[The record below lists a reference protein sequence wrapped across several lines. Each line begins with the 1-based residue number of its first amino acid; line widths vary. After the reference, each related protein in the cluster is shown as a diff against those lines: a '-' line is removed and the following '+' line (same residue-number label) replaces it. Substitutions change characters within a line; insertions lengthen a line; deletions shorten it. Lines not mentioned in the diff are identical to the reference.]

1 MNDIGFHF
9 PIDDSGQWDGF
20 NDPGIE
26 HFTGNRLQHLGR
38 EVPQNTIDA
47 KDPKASGA
55 ARISVALIKVPAS
68 SLPGRAQLNDAIARC
83 AAAATADKGDKATKF
98 LGEAAKL
105 LAAKDLSV
113 LQIRDANTT
122 GLVGPCTNGTPFFAM
137 LKATGQSQK
146 PGTSTGSYGIG
157 KFAPFAV
164 SELRTVFVST
174 VWSDSDG
181 KLQHYVQGKSVLM
194 SHLDPRGRTH
204 RGTGFWGYSKGCLPV
219 TELNDV
225 VPDWLKMTDQN
236 GSLEGQAGTMLS
248 IIGFTP
254 TKNWQQVLA
263 ANIVENF
270 FGAIWRGELEVDIK
284 DGPTITATTID
295 DVLADADVR
304 ASIADQPGEPELFS
318 NVASY
323 LAALKGGDEV
333 ELAKT
338 ENLHLGT
345 CELRIL
351 VGENLPKRVA
361 VLRNGML
368 ITEGLPGLRR
378 FGDFKEFAAVLEC
391 TAKKGLE
398 LLRDMEPPRHDAF
411 EPDRLSPDRRGAGR
425 TALRELADWV
435 RKMLIR
441 YAKDPVQEETN
452 LDELADYFGD
462 EEEEGE
468 GVRREENPS
477 GRIVLRARAVKA
489 KPSRSGRAV
498 GASELPAED
507 NEGAVLEGGGGP
519 GEHGGTTDT
528 TEGTGTSEGERGDDT
543 VAGAGGAPA
552 SGAAMPQ
559 RMLFS
564 GLALADVRAVPLTP
578 TRRRVAFTPS
588 FTGELVVELQDS
600 GTDTNYALRVVGS
613 DTGEVELGRLTKVA
627 AQAGNRIVMEVEL
640 AESFS
645 GTLRVV
651 ANAI

>member
-1 MNDIGFHF
+1 MKDIGFQF
-9 PIDDSGQWDGF
+9 PVDDSGQWDGF

-47 KDPKASGA
+47 RTGSPAK
-55 ARISVALIKVPAS
+55 ISIALLKVPAS
-68 SLPGRAQLNDAIARC
+68 SLPGHTELVDAIGRC
-83 AAAATADKGDKATKF
+83 AKAALEDQSDKATKF
-98 LGEAAKL
+98 FAEAGKL
-105 LAAKDLSV
+105 LNAKDLNV
-113 LQIRDANTT
+113 LQIRDSNTT
-122 GLVGPCTNGTPFFAM
+122 GLVGPCRNGTPFFAM
-137 LKATGQSQK
+137 LKATGQSHK

-174 VWSDSDG
+174 VWSDDQG
-181 KLQHYVQGKSVLM
+181 VHHHYVQGKSVLM
-194 SHLDPRGRTH
+194 SHIDAQKRTR
-204 RGTGFWGYSKGCLPV
+204 RGTGFWGQRKGCLPL
-219 TELNDV
+219 TELSDEI
-225 VPDWLKMTDQN
+225 PDWLRMSNAD
-236 GSLEGQAGTMLS
+236 GSLEGQCGTMLS
-248 IIGFTP
+248 IIGYSP
-254 TKNWQQVLA
+254 AKNWQQVLA

-270 FGAIWRGELEVDIK
+270 FGAIWRGELEVEIK
-284 DGPTITATTID
+284 DGPTITAATID
-295 DVLADADVR
+295 AILADSSVR

-323 LAALKGGDEV
+323 LSALKGGNEV
-333 ELAKT
+333 EVAKT
-338 ENLHLGT
+338 ENLHLGA

-378 FGDFKEFAAVLEC
+378 FSDFKEFAAVLEC
-391 TAKKGLE
+391 TAEKGLS
-398 LLRDMEPPRHDAF
+398 LLRAMEPPRHDAF
-411 EPDRLSPDRRGAGR
+411 EPDRLPPDRRAAGR

-468 GVRREENPS
+468 ATRREENPG
-477 GRIVLRARAVKA
+477 GRIILRARAVKA
-489 KPSRSGRAV
+489 KPNRTGAAI
-498 GASELPAED
+498 GASELSTD
-507 NEGAVLEGGGGP
+507 DDEGAGLEGGSDA
-519 GEHGGTTDT
+519 GEHGGTTET
-528 TEGTGTSEGERGDDT
+528 AEGTGSSEREKGDEAE
-543 VAGAGGAPA
+543 AGNGGAPA
-552 SGAAMPQ
+552 GGAAVPQ

-564 GLALADVRAVPLTP
+564 GLPLADVRAVPLGP

-588 FTGELVVELQDS
+588 SSGELIIELQDS
-600 GTDTNYALRVVGS
+600 GTDTNYALRAVGT
-613 DTGEVELGRLTKVA
+613 DTGEVEQGRLTKVI
-627 AQAGNRIVMEVEL
+627 AQAGSRIVMEVEL
-640 AESFS
+640 AEAFS

-651 ANAI
+651 ANAV

>member
-1 MNDIGFHF
+1 VKDVGFQF
-9 PIDDSGQWDGF
+9 PVDDSGQWDGF

-47 KDPKASGA
+47 RKEGP
-55 ARISVALIKVPAS
+55 ARIIVSLIKVPAS
-68 SLPGRAQLNDAIARC
+68 SLPGHAELAEAIDRC
-83 AAAATADKGDKATKF
+83 SKAAGGDKSDKAVKF
-98 LGEAAKL
+98 FAEAAKL
-105 LAAKDLSV
+105 LAAKDLNV

-122 GLVGPCTNGTPFFAM
+122 GLVGPCRNGTPFFAM

-146 PGTSTGSYGIG
+146 AGTSTGSYGIG

-174 VWSDSDG
+174 VWSEHKG
-181 KLQHYVQGKSVLM
+181 THHHYVQGKSVLM
-194 SHLDPRGRTH
+194 SHLDAEGKTR
-204 RGTGFWGYSKGCLPV
+204 RGTGFWGHRQGCLPL
-219 TELNDV
+219 TKLSDQI
-225 VPDWLKMTDQN
+225 PDWLRMSNAD
-236 GSLEGQAGTMLS
+236 GSLEGQCGTMLS
-248 IIGFTP
+248 IIGYSP

-270 FGAIWRGELEVDIK
+270 FGAVWQGELEVEIK
-284 DGPTITATTID
+284 DGPTITAATID
-295 DVLADADVR
+295 AILADSSVR
-304 ASIADQPGEPELFS
+304 ASISDQPGEPELFT

-323 LAALKGGDEV
+323 LTALKSGTEV
-333 ELAKT
+333 EVAKT

-368 ITEGLPGLRR
+368 ITESLPGLKR
-378 FGDFKEFAAVLEC
+378 FSDFKEFAAVLEC
-391 TAKKGLE
+391 TAEKGLS
-398 LLRDMEPPRHDAF
+398 LLRAMEPPRHDAF
-411 EPDRLSPDRRGAGR
+411 EPDRLPPDRRAAGK

-435 RKMLIR
+435 RKMLVR

-468 GVRREENPS
+468 GTRREENPG
-477 GRIVLRARAVKA
+477 GRIILRARAVKA
-489 KPSRSGRAV
+489 KPNRGGAAV
-498 GASELPAED
+498 GASEQAADDED
-507 NEGAVLEGGGGP
+507 GAGLEGGSDA
-519 GEHGGTTDT
+519 GERAGA
-528 TEGTGTSEGERGDDT
+528 TETADGTGSSEHKKGNEAE
-543 VAGAGGAPA
+543 AGTGGAAAGGQAI
-552 SGAAMPQ
+552 PQ

-564 GLALADVRAVPLTP
+564 GLPLSDVRAVPLGP

-588 FTGELVVELQDS
+588 TTGEFVIELQDS
-600 GTDTNYALRVVGS
+600 GTDTNYALRVVGT
-613 DTGEVELGRLTKVA
+613 DTGEVEQGRLTKVA
-627 AQAGNRIVMEVEL
+627 AQAGSRIVMEVEL
-640 AESFS
+640 AEAFG

-651 ANAI
+651 ANAV

>member
-1 MNDIGFHF
+1 MKDIGFQF
-9 PIDDSGQWDGF
+9 PVDDSGQWDGF

-47 KDPKASGA
+47 RTGSP
-55 ARISVALIKVPAS
+55 ARISVALIKVPAA
-68 SLPGRAQLNDAIARC
+68 SLPGHAELADAIGRC
-83 AAAATADKGDKATKF
+83 AEAAAEDKSDKAVKF
-98 LGEAAKL
+98 FAEAAKL
-105 LAAKDLSV
+105 LAAKDLNV

-122 GLVGPCTNGTPFFAM
+122 GLVGPCRNGTPFFAM
-137 LKATGQSQK
+137 LKATGQSHK

-174 VWSDSDG
+174 VWNDDKG
-181 KLQHYVQGKSVLM
+181 TYHHYVQGKSVLM
-194 SHLDPRGRTH
+194 SHIDAQKQTR
-204 RGTGFWGYSKGCLPV
+204 RGTGFWGHRKGCLPL
-219 TELNDV
+219 TELSDQ
-225 VPDWLKMTDQN
+225 VPGWLRMSNAD
-236 GSLEGQAGTMLS
+236 GSLEGQCGTMLS
-248 IIGFTP
+248 IIGYSP
-254 TKNWQQVLA
+254 ARNWQQVLA

-270 FGAIWRGELEVDIK
+270 FGAIWRGELEVEIK
-284 DGPTITATTID
+284 NGPTITAATID
-295 DVLADADVR
+295 AILVDSSVR
-304 ASIADQPGEPELFS
+304 ASIADQPGEPELFT

-323 LAALKGGDEV
+323 LTALKGGTEV
-333 ELAKT
+333 EIAKT
-338 ENLHLGT
+338 ENLHLGA

-378 FGDFKEFAAVLEC
+378 FSDFKEFAAVLEC
-391 TAKKGLE
+391 TAEKGLS
-398 LLRDMEPPRHDAF
+398 LLRAMEPPRHDAF
-411 EPDRLSPDRRGAGR
+411 EPDRLPPDRRAAGK

-468 GVRREENPS
+468 GTRREENPS
-477 GRIVLRARAVKA
+477 GRIILRARAVKA
-489 KPSRSGRAV
+489 KPNRGGAAI
-498 GASELPAED
+498 GASELSTDED
-507 NEGAVLEGGGGP
+507 DGANLEGGSDA
-519 GEHGGTTDT
+519 GEHAGTTDT
-528 TEGTGTSEGERGDDT
+528 TEGTGSSEHEKGDEAE
-543 VAGAGGAPA
+543 AGSGGAPA
-552 SGAAMPQ
+552 GGPAVPQ

-564 GLALADVRAVPLTP
+564 GLPLADVRAVPLSP

-588 FTGELVVELQDS
+588 SSGELIIELQDS
-600 GTDTNYALRVVGS
+600 GTDTNYALCVVGT
-613 DTGEVELGRLTKVA
+613 DTGEIEQGRLGKIA

-640 AESFS
+640 AEAFS

-651 ANAI
+651 ANAV